1 MGPSFDSF
9 LLELRIFS
17 GDAAKQMFCLNVID
31 FTVIRYLRSPNGSVL
46 LHVIDNHLLLLE
58 GRTPDV
64 KNC

>member
-1 MGPSFDSF
+1 MGSPFDYF
-9 LLELRIFS
+9 LLELQIFS
-17 GDAAKQMFCLNVID
+17 GDAAKPVFCLNVID